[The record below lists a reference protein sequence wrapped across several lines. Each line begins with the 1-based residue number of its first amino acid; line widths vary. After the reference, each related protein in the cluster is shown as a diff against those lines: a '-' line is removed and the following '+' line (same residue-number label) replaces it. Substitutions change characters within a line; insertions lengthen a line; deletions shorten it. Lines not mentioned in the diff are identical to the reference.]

1 VKEIKK
7 FNFELQ
13 NLTFTTSPNRLNEML
28 WEGIICQVG
37 VPSRGCPGGSDCP
50 VVIEQVALDDNL
62 QSMVQMPLN
71 CEYPEGDWC
80 GYENPAGVFTGH
92 DGRFCI
98 GVVQKIWVDGINIL
112 CSGIIWKDS
121 YPDVAYLINNC
132 QKSLGFSLEAYPIE
146 CEIEKDENLHI
157 YKLEFTGLCLC
168 FSDLAAFD
176 GTMLTKLVATR
187 NKKQSEVDT
196 MTPEQMQEMID
207 AMMVKLEAS
216 NAELVNGL
224 KLANED
230 LQKQLD
236 EVNAKL
242 EAANSERV
250 ANEEKFEA
258 EKLELNTKLEAAA
271 AAIPAPTAN
280 LNDQVPAGK
289 DKINAADELAKINK
303 MTCSPGEKMQLRFAV
318 WAKVSQ

>member
-1 VKEIKK
+1 
-7 FNFELQ
+7 
-13 NLTFTTSPNRLNEML
+13 ML

-71 CEYPEGDWC
+71 CEYPEGDWG

-146 CEIEKDENLHI
+146 CEVEKDENLHI

-168 FSDLAAFD
+168 FSDLAAFE
-176 GTMLTKLVATR
+176 GTMLTKLVATK
-187 NKKQSEVDT
+187 NLIKKEGTD
-196 MTPEQMQEMID
+196 MELKDIQEIMD
-207 AMMVKLEAS
+207 AVVAKLEAS
-216 NAELVNGL
+216 NVELVNGL

-250 ANEEKFEA
+250 ADAEKFEA

-280 LNDQVPAGK
+280 LNSQVPAPK
-289 DKINAADELAKINK
+289 DKINAVEEYAKINK
-303 MTCSPGEKMQLRFAV
+303 MTCSPEEKAQLRFAV
-318 WAKVSQ
+318 WAKVSK